1 MGFSKF
7 WVLVVFLVCYEQ
19 SSIANHVNALSKNDP
34 SRSRPKKSVETE
46 IYVALPPDSIKTGKQ
61 DSPPTLIRLD
71 PNSPNKFKGKF
82 PTPIERFIQRIQ
94 NYFSVYNPPEYLN
107 DLRPGINNPENDGY
121 QLEPSNNTQII
132 LPCNGTSTI
141 VIIPVPLENEN
152 FSSDQ
157 NAYPNKPD
165 TYIVEPT
172 TSKLNCPEITTPK
185 PNCVEVTTPKPNCQE
200 VTTPKPNCPEV
211 TTPKP
216 HCVEVTT
223 PKPNCQEV
231 TTPKPNCPEVTT
243 PKPHCVEVTTPKPN
257 CQEVTT
263 PKPNCPEVT
272 TPKPHCVEVTTP
284 KPNCQEVT
292 TPKPNCPEVTTPKPH
307 CVEVTTPKPNCQEV
321 TTPKPNCPEVTTP
334 KPHCVE
340 VTTPKPNCP
349 EATTPKPNCME
360 VTTPKPNCPE
370 VTTPKPKCPEPTT
383 KKPPY
388 TPKQN
393 STASDPKPISG
404 YGPTEAPSINLVA
417 QPVLG
422 STVLYFYKQ
431 PTTLPPY
438 NPPVYNPPIYNP
450 PAPAYHIPNT
460 QLPYEETTR
469 RPKPPILR
477 LKQLLFPR
485 LYAAF
490 HPDD

>member
-1 MGFSKF
+1 MHIDIIV
-7 WVLVVFLVCYEQ
+7 VLVVCYEQ
-19 SSIANHVNALSKNDP
+19 SSIANHVNVLNKNDP
-34 SRSRPKKSVETE
+34 GRSRPKKSVDTE
-46 IYVALPPDSIKTGKQ
+46 IYVALPPENIKTGKQ
-61 DSPPTLIRLD
+61 DNPPTLIRLD

-121 QLEPSNNTQII
+121 QLDSSNNTQVI

-152 FSSDQ
+152 ISTDQ
-157 NAYPNKPD
+157 NSYSDKPEAYVVP
-165 TYIVEPT
+165 
-172 TSKLNCPEITTPK
+172 TTPK
-185 PNCVEVTTPKPNCQE
+185 PNCPEDVTTEKPNCPE

-211 TTPKP
+211 TTPR
-216 HCVEVTT
+216 
-223 PKPNCQEV
+223 PKCPEI

-243 PKPHCVEVTTPKPN
+243 PKPNCPEVTTQKPN
-257 CQEVTT
+257 CPEVTTQKPNCPEVTT

-272 TPKPHCVEVTTP
+272 T
-284 KPNCQEVT
+284 Q
-292 TPKPNCPEVTTPKPH
+292 KPNCP
-307 CVEVTTPKPNCQEV
+307 
-321 TTPKPNCPEVTTP
+321 
-334 KPHCVE
+334 
-340 VTTPKPNCP
+340 
-349 EATTPKPNCME
+349 E

-370 VTTPKPKCPEPTT
+370 VTTPKPKCPEITT
-383 KKPPY
+383 PKPHCPEVTTPKPKCPEATTPKPKCPEVTTQKPPY
-388 TPKQN
+388 PPKQN

-404 YGPTEAPSINLVA
+404 YGPTEVPSLNLIA

-431 PTTLPPY
+431 PTTSPS
-438 NPPVYNPPIYNP
+438 YNP
-450 PAPAYHIPNT
+450 PAYNPPAYYIPNT
-460 QLPYEETTR
+460 QLPYEENTR

-490 HPDD
+490 HPDE

>member
-1 MGFSKF
+1 
-7 WVLVVFLVCYEQ
+7 
-19 SSIANHVNALSKNDP
+19 
-34 SRSRPKKSVETE
+34 
-46 IYVALPPDSIKTGKQ
+46 
-61 DSPPTLIRLD
+61 LD
-71 PNSPNKFKGKF
+71 PNAPNKFKGKF

-152 FSSDQ
+152 VSSDQ

-165 TYIVEPT
+165 NYVIAPS
-172 TSKLNCPEITTPK
+172 TSKPNYLEDITTTNPKCPEGETAK
-185 PNCVEVTTPKPNCQE
+185 PNCPE

-216 HCVEVTT
+216 
-223 PKPNCQEV
+223 NCPEV

-243 PKPHCVEVTTPKPN
+243 PKP
-257 CQEVTT
+257 
-263 PKPNCPEVT
+263 NCP
-272 TPKPHCVEVTTP
+272 
-284 KPNCQEVT
+284 
-292 TPKPNCPEVTTPKPH
+292 
-307 CVEVTTPKPNCQEV
+307 
-321 TTPKPNCPEVTTP
+321 
-334 KPHCVE
+334 
-340 VTTPKPNCP
+340 
-349 EATTPKPNCME
+349 E

-370 VTTPKPKCPEPTT
+370 VTTPKPKCPEVTTPKPNCPELTTPKSNCPEVTTPKPKCPEVTTPKPNCPEVTTPKPKCPEATTQKPPCPT
-383 KKPPY
+383 KK
-388 TPKQN
+388 N
-393 STASDPKPISG
+393 STGSDPKPISG
-404 YGPTEAPSINLVA
+404 YGPTEAPSLNLVA

-431 PTTLPPY
+431 PTTLPPN
-438 NPPVYNPPIYNP
+438 NPPVYNPPVPSY
-450 PAPAYHIPNT
+450 YIPNT
-460 QLPYEETTR
+460 QLPCEGTTR

-490 HPDD
+490 HPDN

>member
-1 MGFSKF
+1 MVPTKF
-7 WVLVVFLVCYEQ
+7 WIIVVLVVCYEQ
-19 SSIANHVNALSKNDP
+19 SSIANHVNVLNKNDP
-34 SRSRPKKSVETE
+34 GRSRPKKSVDTE
-46 IYVALPPDSIKTGKQ
+46 IYVALPPENIKTGKQ
-61 DSPPTLIRLD
+61 DNPPTLIRLD

-121 QLEPSNNTQII
+121 QLDSSNNTQVI

-152 FSSDQ
+152 ISTDQ
-157 NAYPNKPD
+157 NSSNNSDKPEAY
-165 TYIVEPT
+165 VVPT
-172 TSKLNCPEITTPK
+172 TPKSNCPED
-185 PNCVEVTTPKPNCQE
+185 VTTEKPKCPE

-216 HCVEVTT
+216 
-223 PKPNCQEV
+223 
-231 TTPKPNCPEVTT
+231 NCP
-243 PKPHCVEVTTPKPN
+243 
-257 CQEVTT
+257 
-263 PKPNCPEVT
+263 
-272 TPKPHCVEVTTP
+272 
-284 KPNCQEVT
+284 
-292 TPKPNCPEVTTPKPH
+292 
-307 CVEVTTPKPNCQEV
+307 
-321 TTPKPNCPEVTTP
+321 
-334 KPHCVE
+334 
-340 VTTPKPNCP
+340 
-349 EATTPKPNCME
+349 E

-370 VTTPKPKCPEPTT
+370 VTTPKPKCPEITT
-383 KKPPY
+383 PKPNCPEVTTPKPNCPEVTTPKPNCPEVTTPKPNCPEVTTPKPKCPEITTPKPNCPEVTTLKPKCPEATTPKPKCPEVSTQKPSY
-388 TPKQN
+388 PPKQN

-404 YGPTEAPSINLVA
+404 YGPTEVPSLNLVA

-438 NPPVYNPPIYNP
+438 NPPAYNP
-450 PAPAYHIPNT
+450 PAYYIPNT
-460 QLPYEETTR
+460 QSPYEENTR

-490 HPDD
+490 HPDE